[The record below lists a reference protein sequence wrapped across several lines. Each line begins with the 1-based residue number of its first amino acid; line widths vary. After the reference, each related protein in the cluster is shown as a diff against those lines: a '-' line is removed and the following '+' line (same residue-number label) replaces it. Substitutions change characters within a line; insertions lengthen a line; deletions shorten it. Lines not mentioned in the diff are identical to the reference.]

1 MKNVQGVVSACFT
14 AVFLAACGGA
24 NSGLSP
30 TSSALTAGAN
40 GSTVAVPIPQSV
52 DYPHNQN
59 AARSSQS
66 QMPDAFKKIRIAGN
80 SCCYIAVDTALNQI
94 YVSSGINIK
103 GNHTTVVDGA
113 GSSLSILATVDGF
126 GGANNVD
133 SKTHNVWLPG
143 LYAGNVEVYSG
154 STLSKVKRVSLSD
167 CPITSW
173 VDRVRRYAWVAAQ
186 CGAGND
192 PVWAI
197 NADTYAIV
205 AGPIGSGGV
214 MGGISVLNPATG
226 KYYFDDSAGNFEID
240 PLASFALSPTS
251 FGIALGVN
259 GLTDV
264 LYAQATNGLNIVDGR
279 SEKIKKALSLSY
291 TPSFMG
297 VNPRLNHI
305 YLSAGQNSIQV
316 REGTAGKLLKTIK
329 LASGIRIGSLGA
341 DHAHALIYAIGTSG
355 RNDYLYQIRDKF

>member
-1 MKNVQGVVSACFT
+1 MKQIRGLASACFT
-14 AVFLAACGGA
+14 GVLLAACGGA
-24 NSGLSP
+24 DSGLSQ
-30 TSSALTAGAN
+30 TSSVVTE
-40 GSTVAVPIPQSV
+40 
-52 DYPHNQN
+52 
-59 AARSSQS
+59 SSQPA
-66 QMPDAFKKIRIAGN
+66 MPDAFKRIRIAGD
-80 SCCYIAVDTALNQI
+80 SCCYIAVDPTLSQI

-133 SKTHNVWLPG
+133 STTHNVWLPG
-143 LYAGNVEVYSG
+143 LYAGDVEVYSG
-154 STLSKVKRVSLSD
+154 STLSKIKRVSLSA

-192 PVWAI
+192 PVWAV

-214 MGGISVLNPATG
+214 MGGVSVLNPATG
-226 KYYFDDSAGNFEID
+226 KYYFNDSAGNFEVN

-251 FGIALGVN
+251 FGMALGAN
-259 GLTDV
+259 ALTDV
-264 LYAQATNGLNIVDGR
+264 LYAQATNGLNIIDGR
-279 SEKIKKALSLSY
+279 SEKIKKTLALSY
-291 TPSFMG
+291 TPGFMG

-305 YLSAGQNSIQV
+305 YLSAGLNSIQV

-329 LASGIRIGSLGA
+329 LPSGIGIDSLGA
-341 DHAHALIYAIGTSG
+341 DHTHALIYAIGISG
-355 RNDYLYQIRDKF
+355 RNYYLYKIRDEF